1 MKRIQF
7 SIGYY
12 NSHPGCKVV
21 TRDGHEVRILC
32 TDRNSEKYPV
42 VYLVDRE
49 LCTCDYSGICSDGRV
64 NHIMNLFIE
73 IEPEYI
79 YKLGVTHHEDGVLNF
94 FRQHTNL
101 EDAKTELELER
112 VAHSAICKID
122 IYRFD
127 MEDGTFER
135 VDI

>member
-73 IEPEYI
+73 IEPEYV
-79 YKLGVTHHEDGVLNF
+79 YKLGVIFHEDRIYNF
-94 FRQHTNL
+94 VRHYTNV
-101 EDAKTELELER
+101 EDAKVEMELER
-112 VAHSAICKID
+112 SANSHIYKIEL
-122 IYRFD
+122 YRFD
-127 MEDGTFER
+127 MEAGTFER